1 MLYYFL
7 YQLIFKQYGGTGE
20 SIVFKGLNVFQ
31 YVTFRTA
38 WATIT
43 ALVIS
48 LLFGGKVINKLQ
60 ELKIGQEI
68 REELS
73 AEHHAKRGT
82 PTMGGVLIL
91 GSVFLS
97 TIIWARLDS
106 LYLWLAL
113 AATTAFGV
121 IGFVDDYIKIVKKR
135 SLGLT
140 ERQKLLG
147 QLLTALVVWGF
158 LFYSTSDSLFRG
170 TEFRD
175 LNKFVTKINQ
185 PKNPVSQYLQT
196 QLAPETKRLF
206 ESYDGSPAQAQ
217 ILQKSLT
224 GDLNRVLNDPNFY
237 NEQRFN
243 PANFPED
250 EKIKLSDEAKKLI
263 EKRPMQGDG
272 LVRFNRRLLQDT
284 YPEELSRAGGYFWNI
299 SIPFFKDT
307 AITDPLTAVTYVGPF
322 LYLLF
327 IVFVLLGSSN
337 AVNLTDGMDG
347 LAASVTFI
355 AMSALTALTYVASDS
370 RWSNYLD
377 ITHKPEA
384 AELTVFC
391 GAMVGASLGFLWYNS
406 PPAEVFMGDVGSL
419 AIGGA
424 LGTVAILTKQEFLLP
439 FIGGVFIIE
448 AASVMLQVGY
458 FKFTKNPKTKVG
470 KRIFLQA
477 PLHHHYQLKGLKE
490 PKIVFRFVIV
500 AILFAL
506 LSLSTLKL
514 R

>member
-7 YQLIFKQYGGTGE
+7 YEFIYQTYGRASE
-20 SIVFKGLNVFQ
+20 SYFFKGLNVIQ

-43 ALVIS
+43 ALLIS
-48 LLFGGKVINKLQ
+48 LLLGGKVIKKLAA
-60 ELKIGQEI
+60 LNIGQEI

-73 AEHHAKRGT
+73 HEHQAKKGT

-97 TIIWARLDS
+97 TILWARIDS

-113 AATTAFGV
+113 GATTAFGI
-121 IGFVDDYIKIVKKR
+121 IGFLDDYIKIVKKR

-140 ERQKLLG
+140 GWQKILG
-147 QLLTALVVWGF
+147 QLITALIVWGC
-158 LFYSTSDSLFRG
+158 LYW
-170 TEFRD
+170 
-175 LNKFVTKINQ
+175 V
-185 PKNPVSQYLQT
+185 
-196 QLAPETKRLF
+196 
-206 ESYDGSPAQAQ
+206 
-217 ILQKSLT
+217 
-224 GDLNRVLNDPNFY
+224 
-237 NEQRFN
+237 
-243 PANFPED
+243 AN
-250 EKIKLSDEAKKLI
+250 
-263 EKRPMQGDG
+263 
-272 LVRFNRRLLQDT
+272 
-284 YPEELSRAGGYFWNI
+284 YPWNI
-299 SIPFFKDT
+299 SIPFFKAT
-307 AITDPLTAVTYVGPF
+307 ALPDGVTYVGAIV
-322 LYLLF
+322 YLFF
-327 IVFVLLGSSN
+327 IIFVLLGSSN

-347 LAASVTFI
+347 LATSVTFI
-355 AMSALTALTYVASDS
+355 AMSALTALTYVASDR
-370 RWSNYLD
+370 RWAEYLD

-391 GAMVGASLGFLWYNS
+391 GAMVGASLGFLWYNA

-424 LGTVAILTKQEFLLP
+424 LGTVAILTKQEFLLV
-439 FIGGVFIIE
+439 FIGGIFIIE

-458 FKFTKNPKTKVG
+458 FKFTRRTTGKG

-477 PLHHHYQLKGLKE
+477 PLHHHFQLLNWKE
-490 PKIVFRFVIV
+490 PKIVFRFVII

>member
-7 YQLIFKQYGGTGE
+7 YQLIFKQYGGAGE
-20 SIVFKGLNVFQ
+20 SIFYKGLNVFQ

-43 ALVIS
+43 ALLIS
-48 LLFGGKVINKLQ
+48 LIFGRTVIRKLQ

-73 AEHHAKRGT
+73 EEHQAKKGT

-91 GSVFLS
+91 GSVFIS
-97 TIIWARLDS
+97 TILWARLDS

-113 AATTAFGV
+113 LATIAFGA
-121 IGFVDDYIKIVKKR
+121 IGFIDDYIKIVKKR

-140 ERQKLLG
+140 ERQKLAG
-147 QLLTALVVWGF
+147 QLLTSLIVWGC
-158 LFYSTSDSLFRG
+158 L
-170 TEFRD
+170 
-175 LNKFVTKINQ
+175 
-185 PKNPVSQYLQT
+185 YL
-196 QLAPETKRLF
+196 A
-206 ESYDGSPAQAQ
+206 S
-217 ILQKSLT
+217 
-224 GDLNRVLNDPNFY
+224 N
-237 NEQRFN
+237 
-243 PANFPED
+243 
-250 EKIKLSDEAKKLI
+250 
-263 EKRPMQGDG
+263 
-272 LVRFNRRLLQDT
+272 
-284 YPEELSRAGGYFWNI
+284 YPWNV
-299 SIPFFKDT
+299 SIPFFKAT
-307 AITDPLTAVTYVGPF
+307 AISNYPDAVTWIYAVP
-322 LYLLF
+322 YLFF
-327 IVFVLLGSSN
+327 IIFVLLGSSN

-347 LAASVTFI
+347 LAASITFI
-355 AMSALTALTYVASDS
+355 AMAALTALTYVSSDA
-370 RWSNYLD
+370 RWSEILL

-391 GAMVGASLGFLWYNS
+391 GAMVGASLGFLWYNA

-458 FKFTKNPKTKVG
+458 FKFTKRTQGKG
-470 KRIFLQA
+470 KRIFMQA
-477 PLHHHYQLKGLKE
+477 PLHHHFQLAGWKE

>member
-7 YQLIFKQYGGTGE
+7 YQLIFKSYGGAGE
-20 SIVFKGLNVFQ
+20 SIFYRGLNVIQ

-43 ALVIS
+43 ALLIS
-48 LLFGGKVINKLQ
+48 LLFGGKVINKLAD
-60 ELKIGQEI
+60 LKIGQEI

-73 AEHHAKRGT
+73 EEHQAKKGT

-97 TIIWARLDS
+97 TILWARLDS

-113 AATTAFGV
+113 GATTAFGL
-121 IGFVDDYIKIVKKR
+121 IGFADDYIKIVKKR

-140 ERQKLLG
+140 GWQKILG
-147 QLLTALVVWGF
+147 QLITAIVVWACLYWF
-158 LFYSTSDSLFRG
+158 
-170 TEFRD
+170 
-175 LNKFVTKINQ
+175 
-185 PKNPVSQYLQT
+185 
-196 QLAPETKRLF
+196 
-206 ESYDGSPAQAQ
+206 
-217 ILQKSLT
+217 
-224 GDLNRVLNDPNFY
+224 
-237 NEQRFN
+237 
-243 PANFPED
+243 AN
-250 EKIKLSDEAKKLI
+250 
-263 EKRPMQGDG
+263 
-272 LVRFNRRLLQDT
+272 
-284 YPEELSRAGGYFWNI
+284 YPWNL
-299 SIPFFKDT
+299 SIPFIKAT
-307 AITDPLTAVTYVGPF
+307 ANSNFSESVTWIYAFP
-322 LYLLF
+322 YLFF
-327 IVFVLLGSSN
+327 IIFVLLGSSN

-347 LAASVTFI
+347 LASSITFI
-355 AMSALTALTYVASDS
+355 AMAALTALTYVSSDA
-370 RWSNYLD
+370 RWSEILL

-391 GAMVGASLGFLWYNS
+391 GAMVGASLGFLWYNA
-406 PPAEVFMGDVGSL
+406 PPAQVFMGDVGSL

-448 AASVMLQVGY
+448 AASVMLQVSY

-490 PKIVFRFVIV
+490 PKIVFRFVII